1 MFTTSFVRA
10 ASYTKNLSIRLIN
23 SNTSHQ
29 TAILKNRNSYEF
41 FKSNIETCKYLKN
54 KRNKIICDLND
65 ENKRELYNIKL
76 YKKEILDN
84 DIKKVEEILK
94 KNIAEY
100 YYL

>member
-10 ASYTKNLSIRLIN
+10 SNYTKNLSIRLIN
-23 SNTSHQ
+23 SNTFNQ
-29 TAILKNRNSYEF
+29 TAILNNRNSYEF
-41 FKSNIETCKYLKN
+41 FKSNLETCKYLKN

-65 ENKRELYNIKL
+65 NNKSDHYNVKI
-76 YKKEILDN
+76 YKKEILDK